1 MVSWFLFFSF
11 LTPLPLLSCL
21 EAGEKPADLL
31 FVWIYFPPPMCSPEF
46 LLMVLG
52 VELYLFV
59 KANVDCD
66 PPCINPRSSQ
76 LNNLKTVLPF
86 CYMNLS
92 EIYF

>member
-1 MVSWFLFFSF
+1 MVSCFFF
-11 LTPLPLLSCL
+11 FFPFPPLLSCL
-21 EAGEKPADLL
+21 EAGEKPVDLL
-31 FVWIYFPPPMCSPEF
+31 FCVVILLPPVCSPEF

>member
-1 MVSWFLFFSF
+1 M
-11 LTPLPLLSCL
+11 
-21 EAGEKPADLL
+21 DLL
-31 FVWIYFPPPMCSPEF
+31 FCVVILFPPVCSPEF

>member
-1 MVSWFLFFSF
+1 MVSRVFSFFSF
-11 LTPLPLLSCL
+11 PFPFVLFGSWEETCGSSLCVVLFPTP
-21 EAGEKPADLL
+21 
-31 FVWIYFPPPMCSPEF
+31 VCSPEF

-52 VELYLFV
+52 VELHLFV